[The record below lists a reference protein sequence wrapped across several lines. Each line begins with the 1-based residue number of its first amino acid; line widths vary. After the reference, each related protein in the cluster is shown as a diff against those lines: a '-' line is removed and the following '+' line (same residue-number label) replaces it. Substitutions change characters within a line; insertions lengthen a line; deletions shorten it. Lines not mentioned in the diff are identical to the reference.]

1 MAVAATAD
9 NHLVSA
15 DILTKDL
22 SVGARVR
29 AEWALPMTRFVLAI
43 VIATALAMWW
53 LERFHV
59 VAKQPLWL
67 LVAALGVGYLLSWTV
82 HLVYSAAPSR
92 GRLQLRIAVQVAVA
106 TTLMYLTGWGPALAL
121 GYVFIAR
128 DNLTVAR
135 GFSWRVIAAWV
146 AAGLT
151 VGELTVRLGWAPSF
165 LLGPDQYGLAALS
178 ALACLFVIGLLGVS
192 AEHLAAAQGSVRR
205 SEERLRRTLE
215 TANDAYLEF
224 DDIGMVMDWN
234 SQAEEIF
241 GWKRDEAIGRTG
253 EELMIPEDARDSDAN
268 RRGLAELATSDETSL
283 LGRHFEFEAQHR
295 NGHRF
300 PIDLAIWRTRDS
312 EGVRFHAFAHD
323 ITNRKRAELA
333 LRKSQEDFRMLFAH
347 HPHPMWVYD
356 SDTLRFVEVNEAAL
370 AHYGYSRD
378 EFLSITIEQIRLHE
392 DATILAAHLAEGR
405 EDLEHSGTWR
415 HRTKAGSLIDVD
427 IASHRLNFNGRDCV
441 LVMAQDV
448 SERRR
453 LEDQLRHQALHD
465 ALTGLPNR
473 AFLLDRAALLLAQAR
488 RASTPMAVLFLDID
502 NFKEVNDS
510 LGHIVGDE
518 LLQAVATRLY
528 TALREAD
535 TVGRIGG
542 DEFVVLVGGS
552 SLEGGAEV
560 VAEHLLEVIRT
571 TPFYLGGRNVTVTA
585 SIGIALGETDEAPDL
600 LRNADVALYQAKAR
614 GKNCAAVFLPEMQS
628 AVNERL
634 EMAIDLHAALR
645 NDQFELHYQ
654 PVVDLSDLQL
664 RGVEALLRWRHPHL
678 GWVSPDRFIPL
689 AEETGLIDEI
699 GRWVLNRACHDAAAW
714 RRTNPAVTV
723 SVNVSAVQLATDRF
737 VDEVRDA
744 LHSSEL
750 DPDGLVLEIT
760 ESVLMVDANAT
771 VRRLQQLKAIGVRLA
786 IDDFGTG
793 FSSLSY
799 LRQFPVDVLKID
811 RSFMS
816 TVTTSV
822 QSAALVHTLIRL
834 GGALGLDVIAE
845 GIEHPDQLQAMQEA
859 ECHRAQGFLFAQAVP
874 KERIDDILRSGSV
887 EGHAVS
893 ADAEEGGTVEAS
905 LASP

>member
-1 MAVAATAD
+1 
-9 NHLVSA
+9 
-15 DILTKDL
+15 
-22 SVGARVR
+22 
-29 AEWALPMTRFVLAI
+29 MTRFVLAI

-67 LVAALGVGYLLSWTV
+67 LVVALGVGYLFSWTA

-92 GRLQLRIAVQVAVA
+92 GRLQLRIAVQVVVA

-128 DNLTVAR
+128 DNLTVAP

-146 AAGLT
+146 AAGLA
-151 VGELTVRLGWAPSF
+151 VGELTVSLGWAPSF
-165 LLGPDQYGLAALS
+165 VQGHDEYGLAALS
-178 ALACLFVIGLLGVS
+178 ALACLFVIGLFGVS
-192 AEHLAAAQGSVRR
+192 AEHLAEAQGSVRR

-224 DDIGMVMDWN
+224 DDTGMVIDWN

-253 EELMIPEDARDSDAN
+253 EELIIPADARDSDAN
-268 RRGLAELATSDETSL
+268 RRGLAELATTDETSL

-295 NGHRF
+295 DGHRF
-300 PIDLAIWRTRDS
+300 PIDLAIWRTRDP

-323 ITNRKRAELA
+323 ITQRKRAELE
-333 LRKSQEDFRMLFAH
+333 LRKSQQDFRMLFAH

-378 EFLSITIEQIRLHE
+378 EFLSITIEQIRLQE
-392 DATILAAHLAEGR
+392 DATILAAHLAEGS
-405 EDLEHSGTWR
+405 DLEHSGVWR
-415 HRTKAGSLIDVD
+415 HRTKAGTLIDVD

-465 ALTGLPNR
+465 GLTGLPNR

-488 RASTPMAVLFLDID
+488 RAGTPMAALFLDID

-542 DEFVVLVGGS
+542 DEFVVLVGS
-552 SLEGGAEV
+552 PSMAQGAEI

-571 TPFYLGGRNVTVTA
+571 IPFYLAGRNVTVTA
-585 SIGIALGETDEAPDL
+585 SIGIALGETEEAIDL

-614 GKNCAAVFLPEMQS
+614 GKNCAAIFLPEMQS

-654 PVVDLSDLQL
+654 PVVDLGDLEL

-699 GRWVLNRACHDAAAW
+699 GRWVLNRACHDAATW
-714 RRTNPAVTV
+714 RRTNPCLTV

-744 LHSSEL
+744 LRSSEL
-750 DPDGLVLEIT
+750 EPDGLVLEIT

-771 VRRLQQLKAIGVRLA
+771 VRRLQRLKAIGVRLA

-859 ECHRAQGFLFAQAVP
+859 ECRRAQGFLFAQAVP
-874 KERIDDILRSGSV
+874 KERIDDILRSGRV

-893 ADAEEGGTVEAS
+893 TDVDEDSAVGAS
-905 LASP
+905 QASS